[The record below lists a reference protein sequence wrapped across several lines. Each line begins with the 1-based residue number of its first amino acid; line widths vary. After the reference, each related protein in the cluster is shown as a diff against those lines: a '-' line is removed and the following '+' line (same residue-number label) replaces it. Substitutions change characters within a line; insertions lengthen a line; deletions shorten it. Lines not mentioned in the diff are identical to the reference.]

1 MPDLIT
7 YDLMDF
13 GPIRSMLR
21 THGTPQAFRRGEYFV
36 RAGDLACRVGLVTAG
51 GFAFSKDDCHGDVQI
66 FSLAF
71 SNEIISSLIMLP
83 DRRSGFDIT
92 ALCRSE
98 VLVMEQSKFLDL
110 LYTELGEQAWPRLIY
125 AIACGLMERGFSYRC
140 DSVESRY
147 ANLLARAPQVVS
159 NMSYKAMA
167 SYLGISREHF
177 ARLRRKM
184 EKK

>member
-1 MPDLIT
+1 MHMPDLIT

-36 RAGDLACRVGLVTAG
+36 RAGDVACR

-71 SNEIISSLIMLP
+71 SNDIISSLIMLP

-147 ANLLARAPQVVS
+147 ANLLARVPQVVS